1 MKKYICSGLFLMAF
15 AFLLSFGAWQ
25 FLKNGEEMPTS
36 TAFVNI
42 NTGSFINSSV
52 STSVK
57 ALKKANHVS
66 QYTDKE
72 QKSGELETLMK
83 QIADLTR

>member
-25 FLKNGEEMPTS
+25 FLKNGEEIPTS
-36 TAFVNI
+36 TALVNI
-42 NTGSFINSSV
+42 NTGSSMNHNAN
-52 STSVK
+52 TSVK
-57 ALKKANHVS
+57 APNKVNHAL